1 MLHRWKRVLII
12 GGNRFVGKLVPKL
25 LHDYGYDVTL
35 LNRSGISPYDKCDV
49 IKMDRNDTDKDTFD
63 DPDVVIDM
71 CAYNVDQ
78 VKHLLDCVN
87 TKRHY
92 GNTLK
97 QYIFMSS
104 IASEHGF
111 FGEYGKN
118 KAEIEKFLR
127 FETDILNT
135 ILRPTYIIGEGDHN
149 KRIDYFL
156 DCIKNKHD
164 IHLSEFGSKKLSLV
178 FKEDVAK
185 VIYEVVINGVVN
197 KTYNICN
204 DEDVTMK
211 ELIELFFKI
220 TQDKTTTKILES
232 DVIFKDEEC
241 IFSNE
246 LVKQDLG
253 IEFKS
258 LEDGIREYIISK
270 G

>member
-1 MLHRWKRVLII
+1 MKRVLVI
-12 GGNRFVGKLVPKL
+12 GGNRFVGKYLVKL
-25 LHDYGYDVTL
+25 LSKNYDVVV
-35 LNRSGISPYDKCDV
+35 LNRTGTKPIDNCTV
-49 IKMDRNDTDKDTFD
+49 IKKDRVNISQREVYHSDII
-63 DPDVVIDM
+63 VDM

-78 VKHLLDCVN
+78 VKDLLKLCSH
-87 TKRHY
+87 RH
-92 GNTLK
+92 
-97 QYIFMSS
+97 QYIMMSS
-104 IASEHGF
+104 IASEYGF

-118 KAEIEKFLR
+118 KAEIEKFLI
-127 FETDILNT
+127 FETDIPNT
-135 ILRPTYIIGEGDHN
+135 ILRPTYIIGSGDHN

-156 DCIKNKHD
+156 DCIKNKHN
-164 IHLSEFGSKKLSLV
+164 IHLNKFGDMKLSFV

-185 VIYEVVINGVVN
+185 VIYEVVVNGVVN

-220 TQDKTTTKILES
+220 TQDKTTTKILEP
-232 DVIFKDEEC
+232 DAIFKDEEC

-270 G
+270 S